1 MRSAYA
7 PDIRRT
13 CTRRTSPRRGTAGLQ
28 GKPRGA
34 VRGCGASSRAGWLG
48 GIPPAPPAR
57 ESACPR
63 ARLSRPPL
71 TPRASSCGRLRAEG
85 RRCAVRGHIPSRH
98 VPVVRRDRP
107 RLESCPQAH
116 QRPALVA
123 KRFREAGHEA
133 SQVGRSGAAADK
145 RICVQGA
152 QAVFRQAILRVKTRR
167 MRPRHLRSPG

>member
-1 MRSAYA
+1 MQRAGVVLFAGTSLAV
-7 PDIRRT
+7 
-13 CTRRTSPRRGTAGLQ
+13 TSPLL
-28 GKPRGA
+28 
-34 VRGCGASSRAGWLG
+34 V
-48 GIPPAPPAR
+48 GI
-57 ESACPR
+57 
-63 ARLSRPPL
+63 
-71 TPRASSCGRLRAEG
+71 
-85 RRCAVRGHIPSRH
+85 V
-98 VPVVRRDRP
+98 

-123 KRFREAGHEA
+123 ERFREAGHEA